1 VIGINGA
8 AARLSKIGHK
18 VIVMSFV
25 WATPEEIKTHS
36 SRVVILNDKNRV
48 QETIDYKTQQ

>member
-25 WATPEEIKTHS
+25 WANPEDIRTHS
-36 SRVVILNDKNRV
+36 SRVVILDEKNRI